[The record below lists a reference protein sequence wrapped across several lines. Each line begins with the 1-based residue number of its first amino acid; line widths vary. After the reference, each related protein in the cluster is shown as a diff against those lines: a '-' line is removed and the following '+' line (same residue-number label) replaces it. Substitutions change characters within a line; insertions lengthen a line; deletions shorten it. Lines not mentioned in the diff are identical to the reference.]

1 MDPQR
6 RPVKWRREISVDLYR
21 VPRKREKNG
30 EAAMSEQLSPGNP
43 GLAMHVDGS
52 GSNTDY
58 QQLGPSATTAEAQRI
73 ASFLPLCCVQSTKLT
88 PTSPDI
94 GGKPSLAKLCSFS
107 DGF

>member
-1 MDPQR
+1 M
-6 RPVKWRREISVDLYR
+6 LA
-21 VPRKREKNG
+21 KNR
-30 EAAMSEQLSPGNP
+30 EAAISEQLSPGKP

-52 GSNTDY
+52 GSNRDY
-58 QQLGPSATTAEAQRI
+58 RQLGPSNQRI
-73 ASFLPLCCVQSTKLT
+73 AVFLPLCCVQSTKLT